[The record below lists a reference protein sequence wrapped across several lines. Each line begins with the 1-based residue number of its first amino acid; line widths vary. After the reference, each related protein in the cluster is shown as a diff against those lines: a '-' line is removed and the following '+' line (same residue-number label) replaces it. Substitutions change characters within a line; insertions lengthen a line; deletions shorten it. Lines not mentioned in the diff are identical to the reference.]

1 VGASV
6 LERRRDFEC
15 NLEAQ
20 LALWKADIDL
30 LKAKSEHAGFD
41 AVVHYSRFIDELQ
54 GKYDKVSHHLSSLRG
69 ANDAAWESLRDST
82 EEGFMAFNALSLV
95 PARKH

>member
-1 VGASV
+1 MMLAHRRIF
-6 LERRRDFEC
+6 ER

-20 LALWKADIDL
+20 LALWKADIDV
-30 LKAKSEHAGFD
+30 LKAKSKHAEFD
-41 AVVHYSRFIDELQ
+41 AVVYYSQSIDERQ

-82 EEGFMAFNALSLV
+82 EEGFMAFTALSMV

>member
-1 VGASV
+1 MGAMM
-6 LERRRDFEC
+6 LEHRRIFESS
-15 NLEAQ
+15 LEAQ
-20 LALWKADIDL
+20 LALWKADIAD
-30 LKAKSEHAGFD
+30 LKAKSKHAGFD
-41 AVVHYSRFIDELQ
+41 AVVHYSQSIDELQ

-69 ANDAAWESLRDST
+69 AKDAAWESLRDST

>member
-1 VGASV
+1 MGAMM
-6 LERRRDFEC
+6 LEHRRIFEC

-20 LALWKADIDL
+20 LALWKADIDV
-30 LKAKSEHAGFD
+30 LKAKSKHAGFD
-41 AVVHYSRFIDELQ
+41 AVVHYSQSIDELQ

-69 ANDAAWESLRDST
+69 ANDAAWESLRDSV

-95 PARKH
+95 PARKN